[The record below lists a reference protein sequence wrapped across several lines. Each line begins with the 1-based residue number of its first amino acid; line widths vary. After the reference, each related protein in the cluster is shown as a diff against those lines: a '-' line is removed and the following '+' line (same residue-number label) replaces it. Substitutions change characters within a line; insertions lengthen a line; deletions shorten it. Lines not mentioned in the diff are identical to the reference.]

1 MGGDEDDSEDDE
13 DEDDLDSE
21 FTSYG
26 VMGGKGKDWDDDA
39 QALWEQERRGGLGL
53 EDDELKEL
61 MADYLKGEGGAREL
75 AEEEEEEE
83 EEDEELEAWEL
94 RELEKAKKSAG
105 GGVKSTKKEKKDKKR
120 EKKAAAAAAADTSS
134 SSSSKS
140 KKSIFPT
147 LEEPTPTFSNPT
159 ASTSKKS
166 RSPSSSK
173 PSTTSTSTLLEDP
186 HSESTTLTL
195 ADSTAKASARHSLR
209 FHTSKIDSA
218 SARRS
223 SARQGRMG
231 GDEDIPYRNKQ
242 AGRDAA
248 LRKNAPKGAVGQDT
262 DLDGAEWGEEDR
274 KTARDVKGLD
284 RDMEGEGEGG
294 EDMEGEDGYYQ
305 LVKKRKRE
313 EKEEKQEAYDEVRDA
328 SR

>member
-1 MGGDEDDSEDDE
+1 MGGDEDDSEDEDE
-13 DEDDLDSE
+13 DDEDDLDSE

-75 AEEEEEEE
+75 AEEEEED
-83 EEDEELEAWEL
+83 EDSELEEWER
-94 RELEKAKKSAG
+94 RELEKAKKSA
-105 GGVKSTKKEKKDKKR
+105 GVKSTKKEKKDKKR
-120 EKKAAAAAAADTSS
+120 EKKAAAAGTSS
-134 SSSSKS
+134 SSSSKP

-166 RSPSSSK
+166 RSSSSK
-173 PSTTSTSTLLEDP
+173 SSTSTSTSSTLDDP
-186 HSESTTLTL
+186 HSEPTTLSL
-195 ADSTAKASARHSLR
+195 ADSSAKASARHSLR

-248 LRKNAPKGAVGQDT
+248 LRKNAPKGVAGQDT

-284 RDMEGEGEGG
+284 RDMEGEGG

>member
-1 MGGDEDDSEDDE
+1 MGGDDDSDDDDEMDEDDE
-13 DEDDLDSE
+13 NFLD
-21 FTSYG
+21 
-26 VMGGKGKDWDDDA
+26 VMGKGKDWDDDA
-39 QALWEQERRGGLGL
+39 QRLWEEERRGGLGL
-53 EDDELKEL
+53 EDDELKDL
-61 MADYLKGEGGAREL
+61 MADYLKGEGGVADLEDDEDEDSELEEWEQREL
-75 AEEEEEEE
+75 A
-83 EEDEELEAWEL
+83 
-94 RELEKAKKSAG
+94 KAKKSAG
-105 GGVKSTKKEKKDKKR
+105 PDKASKQAAKKQKQK
-120 EKKAAAAAAADTSS
+120 EKKAAAA
-134 SSSSKS
+134 SSSKP

-159 ASTSKKS
+159 ASTSSKKA
-166 RSPSSSK
+166 RSSSK
-173 PSTTSTSTLLEDP
+173 PSPSTSTTVDDP

-195 ADSTAKASARHSLR
+195 ADSSAKASARHSLR

-284 RDMEGEGEGG
+284 RELGAA
-294 EDMEGEDGYYQ
+294 EDMEGDDGYYQ

-328 SR
+328 QRSVCSDAFLDFP